1 MDNEMANDLSKL
13 LMTDTEAKS
22 SDAEMGADIIMK
34 DA

>member
-1 MDNEMANDLSKL
+1 MTDDLSKL
-13 LMTDTEAKS
+13 LVNDAKAKA